1 MAMLPFCGYHMADY
15 FNHWLDMGRQIPNPP
30 RIFRV
35 NWFRKDASGRFLW
48 PGFRDNMRVLKWI
61 IDRIHGRAYA
71 IESPL
76 GWMPRREDIN
86 LEGMDGFTH
95 EHFHQLMEIDCEA
108 WIREALADEEMA
120 LKLYG
125 KMPKEFL
132 LDRQLL
138 ISRLWRSPDPWKLAY
153 QLPC

>member
-1 MAMLPFCGYHMADY
+1 
-15 FNHWLDMGRQIPNPP
+15 
-30 RIFRV
+30 
-35 NWFRKDASGRFLW
+35 
-48 PGFRDNMRVLKWI
+48 
-61 IDRIHGRAYA
+61 
-71 IESPL
+71 
-76 GWMPRREDIN
+76 MPRREDIN